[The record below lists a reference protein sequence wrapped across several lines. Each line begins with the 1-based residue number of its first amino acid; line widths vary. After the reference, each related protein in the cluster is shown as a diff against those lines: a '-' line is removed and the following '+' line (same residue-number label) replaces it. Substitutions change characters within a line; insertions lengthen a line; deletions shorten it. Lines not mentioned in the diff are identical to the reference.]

1 MANEKGKGV
10 RYTFEGQYYT
20 GSKEQAEQVKDYKL
34 QVIFPQVFSNALSLF
49 KTNLSRQMSSG
60 IYKMMKE
67 KYPDFKTVRTYAV
80 TNVEDLNGEEIN
92 TRNIATMNTK
102 QLVKYIAEK
111 ELGIDAQ
118 VYEGDITRLR
128 NAIVFAEKEPEKFE
142 EVYKADVE
150 EYNFNKDIKDLN
162 NIPAGGNGE
171 GKDENPDG
179 DKDTDIDDLLGGKDN
194 GGE

>member
-20 GSKEQAEQVKDYKL
+20 GSKEQAEQVRDYKL
-34 QVIFPQVFSNALSLF
+34 QVIFPQVYPNALSLF
-49 KTNLSRQMSSG
+49 KTNLSRQMASG
-60 IYKMMKE
+60 IYRMMKE

-80 TNVEDLNGEEIN
+80 TNVEDLNGTEIN
-92 TRNIATMNTK
+92 TKNIATMNTK
-102 QLVKYIAEK
+102 QLVKYIADN
-111 ELGIDAQ
+111 ELEIDAG

-128 NAIVFAEKEPEKFE
+128 NAITLAEKEPEKFK

-162 NIPAGGNGE
+162 NVPE
-171 GKDENPDG
+171 GDSGKEENPNPDN
-179 DKDTDIDDLLGGKDN
+179 TPDIDDLLGGQDN